1 MEDSQT
7 VNRNIPVYNIKA
19 ISHLVGLLPVTLR
32 AWERRYGLLHP
43 SRGGQGY
50 RLYSEYDL
58 RTLRWIKNQIETGM
72 SISRAVDHLKD
83 LRQKGMDPADEQKSA
98 LADNS
103 IAIQNISSQ
112 LFTAITAFNENAA
125 HEILR
130 RAFSVYSVDQVLTKV
145 ITQTL
150 IEIGE
155 AWHQGKLSIAI
166 EHYATQFF
174 LQHLMSML
182 TTTMPPMHNA
192 TIIAGGAPGEQHQIG
207 LLMLVVMLRWR
218 GWDIKYLGPNL
229 SLEGLPEA
237 LAPLQPRMF
246 LFSATREENA
256 KEILKISNVYDK
268 FSDPKPIL
276 VFGGQGFQALEIPA
290 SLPGIIIQASPDGT
304 VTQIEELLTGFST
317 QLSKTANY

>member
-1 MEDSQT
+1 MEEIQPVKNS
-7 VNRNIPVYNIKA
+7 NPVYNIKA

-43 SRGGQGY
+43 IRGDQGY

-58 RTLRWIKNQIETGM
+58 RTLRWIKNQIDTGM
-72 SISRAVDHLKD
+72 SISRAVDHLND
-83 LRQKGMDPADEQKSA
+83 LREKGLDPADGQKNA

-103 IAIQNISSQ
+103 IAIQNISGQ
-112 LFTAITAFNENAA
+112 LFTAITSFNESAA
-125 HEILR
+125 HETLR
-130 RAFSVYSVDQVLTKV
+130 RAFSVYSVDQVLTQV
-145 ITQTL
+145 VTPTL
-150 IEIGE
+150 VEIGE
-155 AWHQGKLSIAI
+155 AWHQGKLTIAV

-182 TTTMPPMHNA
+182 TSTMPPTHTA

-229 SLEGLPEA
+229 SWDGLPEA
-237 LAPLQPRMF
+237 VFPLQPRMF

-256 KEILKISNVYDK
+256 REVLKIDQIISR
-268 FSDPKPIL
+268 FPEPGPIF
-276 VFGGQGFQALEIPA
+276 VVGGQGFQDIKIPVN
-290 SLPGIIIQASPDGT
+290 SSVKYIQASPDDT
-304 VTQIEELLTGFST
+304 VAQIEDLLIG
-317 QLSKTANY
+317 LSSRSKKTLN